1 MIKDQYLIDKLKEK
15 ELKILDKIYL
25 DYKDDFF
32 LYAKTFSIP
41 NEDIYDLYQEIII
54 SLYEN
59 VQLGK
64 LTNLSSTLKTYLF
77 AIGKNKI
84 YKLLNKA
91 NRLNS
96 NHTVIHADSELC
108 VFDIE
113 TNDEQQEILK
123 SAFEELGGKCQ
134 EILTLYYYEG
144 QNLDDIQNTLGYSS
158 KDVLKS
164 QKSRCLKK
172 LKECVKK
179 KI

>member
-1 MIKDQYLIDKLKEK
+1 M
-15 ELKILDKIYL
+15 
-25 DYKDDFF
+25 
-32 LYAKTFSIP
+32 
-41 NEDIYDLYQEIII
+41 
-54 SLYEN
+54 
-59 VQLGK
+59 
-64 LTNLSSTLKTYLF
+64 
-77 AIGKNKI
+77 IGKNKI

-96 NHTVIHADSELC
+96 DHTVIHADSELC